1 MEEAAPTN
9 SMSGVY
15 QQSPRANAAFRLGE
29 LDPPRRFVAA
39 ADGSWPAGIPGTV
52 GEPYYDRPAGHWEG
66 TVDWETIT
74 EPKFGYNAAQNNN
87 TDGLIDPVTNA
98 VKTQLPPNSRSFILG
113 PLVDGF
119 VPNHVSDAFTRIG
132 YIEKDTRQFVL
143 LGIINGEWTA
153 GLNERSTF
161 FGGGTYPVWDGSSS
175 GFSQVNPN
183 FTLDMALW
191 FRNEMLKGRFVKNVS
206 YNAVGGIPQAQ
217 GTDPNAPQPFG
228 GNGVGGGSGEAGQNP
243 DGTGTGTGSGGNPTQ
258 GNEQGDPD
266 PGKGP
271 GENDLWGQNPEGEG
285 FVSFKPDFEWYQKN
299 KKKPKGAPENWN
311 ELSDDEKRNW
321 INKNKPEERF
331 NYNNQSGKFDPDSR
345 NAIPNIPKPDVPFS
359 PSGDQSNFPN
369 NYDPINDPQKWLP
382 PEDPTEASIPFFP
395 DLEGPISGNDPDDFL
410 PPQAPDAPNR
420 NDYPNTRSGAKKYQD
435 DFKAWENEV
444 DEAQRSNPFL
454 NVDPSGLTPFK
465 VGLNIGRGLLD
476 NAIYGNTDLLF
487 KGLDSAT
494 PKYIPDFAGGVGGP
508 EWFKGLYTKAFGNRK
523 LTEIG
528 PLKIFSRDIQYFTP
542 DFNTA
547 LKYAGEGGTFV
558 AMPRPDS
565 VRGLKNI
572 WKSPVSRGFDFT
584 KGIETLVK
592 SSDAKALEN
601 VTKIVKLGEPGSEE
615 ALKALASKVGKTNKV
630 ASKAA
635 KFVPFLNWG
644 LAAADVS
651 IRLSQGDYAGAI
663 MGGMSAIPGPVGWT
677 FTALQIGYDVAG
689 GAEKLYGG
697 NITESYISANELG
710 LPEDKDEYIKDMII
724 SLYLQ
729 GTHPEL
735 LSIIANAMRGK
746 EFSKGQKK
754 WIDNNLEKYVRGF
767 GAVFTDK
774 TDKKVEKIKESYTY
788 TNTQK
793 RILRE
798 IRQPL
803 KEIQELP
810 KTQKLKGYRPNF
822 KGKLSPQNTP
832 DVTASKKSDRLVMA
846 KNAEGQAW
854 SVGDKY
860 FKGWE
865 TTNRMNHV
873 YARVGESDK
882 FFEQITANNK
892 SDYDRKL
899 QEHLNHLY
907 HNKAMKLVDPDY
919 VSPFDPI
926 KEQETFD
933 NKVNDPLFTKVAKR
947 LKKEID
953 YEKKPAKAGYP
964 NEAPPKI
971 DPNTGYHPKYG
982 KRYKYDKLDPIS
994 AKAMAGAPT
1003 GDPEIDA
1010 NVKRQAQKEDW
1021 RSDLKNLWLGAERGD
1036 WKKKIEEG
1044 MTVSGAKVIK
1054 KVISGVGDV
1063 DLDILKLGLTGDGE
1077 IDPGPGQ
1084 VWGRAFNHDPNNPS
1098 AIDSTDT
1105 RVVGPGGW
1113 QDGRRNDNTM
1123 VNPDSVYHMADTCRS
1138 TDEVDDPTDVGTGV
1152 RRFGSNS
1159 LVHIS
1164 HGIGL
1169 NYKIPGIEFNLNH
1182 GLRNASVNGRHDFGH
1197 NRTFALHPPG
1207 PTDDTIGRGPGAAEY
1222 VNGQNVGG
1230 YGTALRFWGP
1240 NVPRLAALKGVDTTE
1255 MDSIKIHAAVSSGSC
1270 THEGEQL
1277 QLWYWA
1283 GDMEGFKSYHDVKIG
1298 SFPKRA
1304 HDGWRPTF
1312 IKPDGTV
1319 ADGVS
1324 NVIVPHDRSNLI
1336 GYESNKL
1343 YPFRV
1348 QIPEWC
1354 RGKNV
1359 RFMLYQHTHGAGSAG
1374 SGGASG
1380 WGVDNIY
1387 ITSLRFQRHNSIAI
1401 TGPLDSPE
1409 GSNFIR
1415 VGNNSNV
1422 SSQARIKELNKMLKA
1437 ARKYMLKQLGFSSL
1451 FDSKGDPIVDI
1462 TPANYYVGRNDYMS
1476 TMRKVN
1482 ARLYDK
1488 EHGKGAHAALQ
1499 KMRDSVGKPPT
1510 PKKYTSSR
1518 GSGRIRGYKI
1528 TAKDSKGMTKRAVMY
1543 NEFDKEGKNL
1553 QEGMTTMAL
1562 TGILP
1567 AAKGVDLTTIQ
1578 SGQDEN
1584 GVFTAFSIMGDMT
1597 TAEDPTGVGCW
1608 FRHPDFDFG
1617 NPDRASIQSF
1627 HGGTYS
1633 GAESLSGSGKEG
1645 QVAGYVP
1652 RAMRSVR
1659 PSGIYS
1665 QLGPYQPIHLNT
1677 RDILGLD
1684 KPRTVNF
1691 ALDSQGFG
1699 THLDFYTDSSY
1710 MATRDID
1717 TSDVDTMKIHA
1728 WVHSGNI
1735 QSESDKVELFY
1746 WAGNKPGFKSMW
1758 TGAAYDDGEGHES
1771 GHLKNNDGWRRINT
1785 KPDGTVDNT
1794 VQTRIIDHLRPD
1806 GKNGKLSAYTI
1817 HLPEWTRGKN
1827 SRFIITTFG
1836 QFARLKMTS
1845 MRFQRNNAIK
1855 SPALTKSLTDIETSP
1870 FVRVGPTK
1878 KNEGGK
1884 QRKKK
1889 VQKII
1894 DSGLEYTGTKF
1905 SKDFPVRTR
1914 LESNNLFQKIKDK
1927 KINESSYNTWKSDWE
1942 TTFQSAKHDK
1952 SFREWSQQ
1960 LDDMWNSDWREK
1972 LAEGMSTKDTFSY
1985 SVSGEE
1991 GNQFVTGTGY
2001 TEDGIHQ
2008 LQNIPLMSTVDDPQ
2022 NVGKALGGGPLG
2034 LGYQNVYG
2042 AVNQYDSA
2050 SKEALGQ
2057 EASGYNQAVTGSGL
2071 DNNDNP
2077 RLSDYIYPFDREATA
2092 AEKEIAKAS
2101 SKVRGKNDVFR
2112 ATYPTNVFGDRH
2124 KAAPIANPKDLI
2136 GLNAFDTIDGVSSYE
2151 RCGLGIAYG
2160 GGFDSRTP
2168 RFFVPAAVDTRE
2180 IDSIEVIGAIAGG
2193 KSAGSQLQLFYW
2205 SGDKPGF
2212 QSLQNVNAHNASQYP
2227 PNNRQYDGW
2236 RPIAQK
2242 PNGEIDSSVSSII
2255 MDGNNLPPGVTQRHI
2270 GQFSIKI
2277 PEWCRSKNTRFMY
2290 LQLTSSGAPR
2300 LFSIGYQRRNA
2311 ITITTTLDDEKASA
2325 FVRTGLDN
2333 NNLNAKQRKQKIEKM
2348 LRASREY
2355 MLKSLGYASLFKD
2368 EIKIADITDNDF
2380 DFQSV
2385 MQGSG
2390 AFGNSRFNEIISSEK
2405 RQAATRRAS
2414 KRSTSPKKF
2423 RGYKRTGRD
2432 SKGMTTS
2439 AKVNPKDIIG
2449 SI

>member
-1 MEEAAPTN
+1 MKKNRFNKALKHLKSKKLDKKIKKLEEAAPTN

-74 EPKFGYNAAQNNN
+74 EPKFGYNAAQNNS

-143 LGIINGEWTA
+143 LGIINGEWFA
-153 GLNERSTF
+153 GLNEVSGA
-161 FGGGTYPVWDGSSS
+161 FGNRTHPVWDGSSS

-191 FRNEMLKGRFVKNVS
+191 FRNEILKGRFVKNVS

-217 GTDPNAPQPFG
+217 GTDPNAPQPLG

-266 PGKGP
+266 PGRDPDGM
-271 GENDLWGQNPEGEG
+271 DLQGLIDKALLAIDVALMGLSILGILFPEPTTSAAGAAG
-285 FVSFKPDFEWYQKN
+285 LAALLAKLRRLRALQAAARGRRFKFPKFP
-299 KKKPKGAPENWN
+299 KPKFPKGKTP
-311 ELSDDEKRNW
+311 
-321 INKNKPEERF
+321 KPARPD
-331 NYNNQSGKFDPDSR
+331 GKPFTDPRTGRPITKPSPQTPTGD
-345 NAIPNIPKPDVPFS
+345 PNFQPRPLTGQPIPKPTPR
-359 PSGDQSNFPN
+359 
-369 NYDPINDPQKWLP
+369 
-382 PEDPTEASIPFFP
+382 PTPKP
-395 DLEGPISGNDPDDFL
+395 TPRPT
-410 PPQAPDAPNR
+410 PKPTPRPTPKPTPR
-420 NDYPNTRSGAKKYQD
+420 PTPKPTPRPTPK
-435 DFKAWENEV
+435 
-444 DEAQRSNPFL
+444 P
-454 NVDPSGLTPFK
+454 VDPKFK
-465 VGLNIGRGLLD
+465 
-476 NAIYGNTDLLF
+476 
-487 KGLDSAT
+487 
-494 PKYIPDFAGGVGGP
+494 PKPKP
-508 EWFKGLYTKAFGNRK
+508 
-523 LTEIG
+523 
-528 PLKIFSRDIQYFTP
+528 
-542 DFNTA
+542 
-547 LKYAGEGGTFV
+547 
-558 AMPRPDS
+558 
-565 VRGLKNI
+565 
-572 WKSPVSRGFDFT
+572 
-584 KGIETLVK
+584 
-592 SSDAKALEN
+592 
-601 VTKIVKLGEPGSEE
+601 GEPGSKYDAKGRRRYNPDNYQRQSRVQTKYDAPTPKPTPKTKVKVKSPKTRTDADLQYDPNIYTRGRTTRKDSWIDRGASPEKSAKTTKDLFKDNIKGVDRQRTSADPDAGWNPLRGMPGYGTLKGKLNPRIRRINKQRKAQGKPELNPDQINPGGYQTGPDE
-615 ALKALASKVGKTNKV
+615 ASRRLFKAANPKNLLDKVTKGLFPK
-630 ASKAA
+630 SKAA
-635 KFVPFLNWG
+635 AKIKDKLSKSSSKLMDSYNYDLNTSIYLTEEISDDEQNRRLEAMTQDPKFFENLDGIIKTMEDELVLSMLYLDLFG
-644 LAAADVS
+644 DDEEEDVQES
-651 IRLSQGDYAGAI
+651 S
-663 MGGMSAIPGPVGWT
+663 
-677 FTALQIGYDVAG
+677 
-689 GAEKLYGG
+689 
-697 NITESYISANELG
+697 ITES
-710 LPEDKDEYIKDMII
+710 
-724 SLYLQ
+724 
-729 GTHPEL
+729 
-735 LSIIANAMRGK
+735 
-746 EFSKGQKK
+746 
-754 WIDNNLEKYVRGF
+754 
-767 GAVFTDK
+767 
-774 TDKKVEKIKESYTY
+774 KV
-788 TNTQK
+788 

-873 YARVGESDK
+873 YSRVGESDK

-907 HNKAMKLVDPDY
+907 HTKAMKLVDPDY

-971 DPNTGYHPKYG
+971 DPNTGYHPKFG

-1084 VWGRAFNHDPNNPS
+1084 VWGRAFNQDPNNPS

-1105 RVVGPGGW
+1105 RTVGPGGW

-1222 VNGQNVGG
+1222 VDGQNVGG

-1255 MDSIKIHAAVSSGSC
+1255 IDSIKLHAAVASGAC

-1283 GDMEGFKSYHDVKIG
+1283 GDMEGFKSYHDVKI
-1298 SFPKRA
+1298 SNPRRA

-1488 EHGKGAHAALQ
+1488 EHGKGAHKALQ

-1543 NEFDKEGKNL
+1543 NEYDKEGKNL

-1567 AAKGVDLTTIQ
+1567 AAKGVDLTNIP
-1578 SGQDEN
+1578 SGSPDSDGN
-1584 GVFTAFSIMGDMT
+1584 YTAFTIMGDMT

-1617 NPDRASIQSF
+1617 NPSRASIQSF

-1633 GAESLSGSGKEG
+1633 SSESSDSGSGKEG

-1652 RAMRSVR
+1652 RSMRLVR
-1659 PSGIYS
+1659 PSGNWLEVG
-1665 QLGPYQPIHLNT
+1665 QPYQPVFGDTNDLIGAT
-1677 RDILGLD
+1677 SIG
-1684 KPRTVNF
+1684 T
-1691 ALDSQGFG
+1691 ALEFSQDG
-1699 THLDFYTDSSY
+1699 Y
-1710 MATRDID
+1710 MATKNID
-1717 TSDVDTMKIHA
+1717 TSDVDTLKIHA
-1728 WVHSGNI
+1728 FVSSSSRI
-1735 QSESDKVELFY
+1735 IASDKVELFY
-1746 WAGNKPGFKSMW
+1746 WAGNKTGFKSTW
-1758 TGAAYDDGEGHES
+1758 TGAAYSDGEGHES

-1794 VQTRIIDHLRPD
+1794 VQTKIIDHLRPNSN
-1806 GKNGKLSAYTI
+1806 NGKLSAYTI

-1827 SRFIITTFG
+1827 SRFIITSFGSSSATF
-1836 QFARLKMTS
+1836 KMTS

-1914 LESNNLFQKIKDK
+1914 LESKNLFQKIKNR
-1927 KINESSYNTWKSDWE
+1927 KII
-1942 TTFQSAKHDK
+1942 
-1952 SFREWSQQ
+1952 
-1960 LDDMWNSDWREK
+1960 
-1972 LAEGMSTKDTFSY
+1972 KD
-1985 SVSGEE
+1985 
-1991 GNQFVTGTGY
+1991 
-2001 TEDGIHQ
+2001 
-2008 LQNIPLMSTVDDPQ
+2008 
-2022 NVGKALGGGPLG
+2022 
-2034 LGYQNVYG
+2034 
-2042 AVNQYDSA
+2042 
-2050 SKEALGQ
+2050 
-2057 EASGYNQAVTGSGL
+2057 
-2071 DNNDNP
+2071 
-2077 RLSDYIYPFDREATA
+2077 
-2092 AEKEIAKAS
+2092 
-2101 SKVRGKNDVFR
+2101 
-2112 ATYPTNVFGDRH
+2112 
-2124 KAAPIANPKDLI
+2124 
-2136 GLNAFDTIDGVSSYE
+2136 
-2151 RCGLGIAYG
+2151 
-2160 GGFDSRTP
+2160 
-2168 RFFVPAAVDTRE
+2168 
-2180 IDSIEVIGAIAGG
+2180 
-2193 KSAGSQLQLFYW
+2193 
-2205 SGDKPGF
+2205 
-2212 QSLQNVNAHNASQYP
+2212 
-2227 PNNRQYDGW
+2227 
-2236 RPIAQK
+2236 
-2242 PNGEIDSSVSSII
+2242 
-2255 MDGNNLPPGVTQRHI
+2255 
-2270 GQFSIKI
+2270 
-2277 PEWCRSKNTRFMY
+2277 
-2290 LQLTSSGAPR
+2290 
-2300 LFSIGYQRRNA
+2300 
-2311 ITITTTLDDEKASA
+2311 
-2325 FVRTGLDN
+2325 
-2333 NNLNAKQRKQKIEKM
+2333 
-2348 LRASREY
+2348 
-2355 MLKSLGYASLFKD
+2355 
-2368 EIKIADITDNDF
+2368 
-2380 DFQSV
+2380 
-2385 MQGSG
+2385 
-2390 AFGNSRFNEIISSEK
+2390 
-2405 RQAATRRAS
+2405 
-2414 KRSTSPKKF
+2414 
-2423 RGYKRTGRD
+2423 
-2432 SKGMTTS
+2432 
-2439 AKVNPKDIIG
+2439 
-2449 SI
+2449 

>member
-15 QQSPRANAAFRLGE
+15 QQSPRANDAFRLGE

-39 ADGSWPAGIPGTV
+39 ADGSWPAGIPGTA

-74 EPKFGYNAAQNNN
+74 NPKFGYNAAQNNS

-119 VPNHVSDAFTRIG
+119 VPNHVGDAFTRIG

-143 LGIINGEWTA
+143 LGIIQGEWTA
-153 GLNERSTF
+153 GLNEVITG
-161 FGGGTYPVWDGSSS
+161 FGGGSYPVWDGNALR
-175 GFSQVNPN
+175 FTQVNPN

-206 YNAVGGIPQAQ
+206 YNAVGGVPQLSNQ
-217 GTDPNAPQPFG
+217 DPNAPQPLG

-243 DGTGTGTGSGGNPTQ
+243 DGTGTGTGEGGNPTQ

-266 PGKGP
+266 PGQDP
-271 GENDLWGQNPEGEG
+271 GENDLWGMTKEELAGMSESELAENDPPLI
-285 FVSFKPDFEWYQKN
+285 KDPDTGDIREMT
-299 KKKPKGAPENWN
+299 
-311 ELSDDEKRNW
+311 DDEKN
-321 INKNKPEERF
+321 E
-331 NYNNQSGKFDPDSR
+331 YDSR
-345 NAIPNIPKPDVPFS
+345 V
-359 PSGDQSNFPN
+359 
-369 NYDPINDPQKWLP
+369 L
-382 PEDPTEASIPFFP
+382 
-395 DLEGPISGNDPDDFL
+395 
-410 PPQAPDAPNR
+410 
-420 NDYPNTRSGAKKYQD
+420 
-435 DFKAWENEV
+435 
-444 DEAQRSNPFL
+444 
-454 NVDPSGLTPFK
+454 GLTPDQWNQIGQTIDAGMLALDVLAVIGTIFPDPIGTPAGAAYLAARFNNVRKAWKAWKTGKSAFDGFNTRKTQTGKTQTGKTQTGKTQTGKSPIENSTRRGKDFNVDNDTGVVRNDKGQPTFEPTFDGDGNQTGYQPVDPAHINRGRIRTGFGDDPNYGHPEYNPGGKYNTRTPVQVDSGKSSK
-465 VGLNIGRGLLD
+465 VNTTKKGKDGFSFREWWNKGRNERIRNENDAPFGDIRDYFRKDSDINPNTLFGDDALQRGKSD
-476 NAIYGNTDLLF
+476 INFETGKRGNPFGRPDQAFNPFRKSEKGGPGSGPTPAVRQSVERSF
-487 KGLDSAT
+487 KGLKKIGGTDNLGKQLTQQQEKDIIKKTRVIEDRVVKNLKSD
-494 PKYIPDFAGGVGGP
+494 KEIDGLIKKAGEANEFIQKNEVASDRLDKVIQGAKSVRETADQIGQYLNTMKVAG
-508 EWFKGLYTKAFGNRK
+508 TAFGKFLAHNAGVMK
-523 LTEIG
+523 ATENNPVRI
-528 PLKIFSRDIQYFTP
+528 PLPKQDAQNVSNTINQY
-542 DFNTA
+542 
-547 LKYAGEGGTFV
+547 LKDNKVPVDQWSNLPQKHLDGINDLVASGQQTNKSTITNKFRGEGGILRDEYHNTVGKIGRTDAFARHIKTDSKGNSYVAGIDDNYTFTDPQDALGGITAKLV
-558 AMPRPDS
+558 EIT
-565 VRGLKNI
+565 N
-572 WKSPVSRGFDFT
+572 KSPFTRNRENSPYTYKNADGTEVPTGNMPSRWN
-584 KGIETLVK
+584 LPAPN
-592 SSDAKALEN
+592 DAV
-601 VTKIVKLGEPGSEE
+601 VTKIQKGQG
-615 ALKALASKVGKTNKV
+615 GK
-630 ASKAA
+630 
-635 KFVPFLNWG
+635 
-644 LAAADVS
+644 
-651 IRLSQGDYAGAI
+651 
-663 MGGMSAIPGPVGWT
+663 
-677 FTALQIGYDVAG
+677 
-689 GAEKLYGG
+689 
-697 NITESYISANELG
+697 ELG
-710 LPEDKDEYIKDMII
+710 STTRRGGVVKNSYELKGFDLTEDKLKILKEIK
-724 SLYLQ
+724 
-729 GTHPEL
+729 
-735 LSIIANAMRGK
+735 
-746 EFSKGQKK
+746 
-754 WIDNNLEKYVRGF
+754 
-767 GAVFTDK
+767 
-774 TDKKVEKIKESYTY
+774 
-788 TNTQK
+788 
-793 RILRE
+793 
-798 IRQPL
+798 QPL
-803 KEIQELP
+803 KEIKELP
-810 KTQKLKGYRPNF
+810 KTEKLKGYRPNF

-832 DVTASKKSDRLVMA
+832 DVTASKDSDRLVMA

-873 YARVGESDK
+873 YSRVGESNK

-971 DPNTGYHPKYG
+971 DPNTGMHPKYG

-1084 VWGRAFNHDPNNPS
+1084 VWGRAFNQDPNNPS

-1105 RVVGPGGW
+1105 RTVGPGGW

-1222 VNGQNVGG
+1222 VDGQNVGG

-1255 MDSIKIHAAVSSGSC
+1255 IDSIKLHAAVASGAC

-1488 EHGKGAHAALQ
+1488 EHGKGAHKALQ

-1543 NEFDKEGKNL
+1543 NEYDKEGKNL

-1567 AAKGVDLTTIQ
+1567 AAKGVDLTSIP
-1578 SGQDEN
+1578 SGSPDN
-1584 GVFTAFSIMGDMT
+1584 DGNYTAFSIMGDIT

-1633 GAESLSGSGKEG
+1633 GSESSDSGSGKEG

-1652 RAMRSVR
+1652 RAMRLVR
-1659 PSGIYS
+1659 PSGNWAEVG
-1665 QLGPYQPIHLNT
+1665 QPYQPVFGVTNDLIGT
-1677 RDILGLD
+1677 TSIG
-1684 KPRTVNF
+1684 T
-1691 ALDSQGFG
+1691 ALQFSQNG
-1699 THLDFYTDSSY
+1699 Y
-1710 MATRDID
+1710 MATKNID
-1717 TSDVDTMKIHA
+1717 TSDVDTLKIHA
-1728 WVHSGNI
+1728 FVSSSSRI
-1735 QSESDKVELFY
+1735 IASDKVELFY
-1746 WAGNKPGFKSMW
+1746 WAGNKTGFKSTW
-1758 TGAAYDDGEGHES
+1758 TGAAYSDGEGHES

-1794 VQTRIIDHLRPD
+1794 VQTKIIDHLRPNSN
-1806 GKNGKLSAYTI
+1806 NGKLSAYTI

-1827 SRFIITTFG
+1827 SRFIITSFGSSSATF
-1836 QFARLKMTS
+1836 QMTS

-1914 LESNNLFQKIKDK
+1914 LESKNLFQKIKNR
-1927 KINESSYNTWKSDWE
+1927 KII
-1942 TTFQSAKHDK
+1942 
-1952 SFREWSQQ
+1952 
-1960 LDDMWNSDWREK
+1960 
-1972 LAEGMSTKDTFSY
+1972 KD
-1985 SVSGEE
+1985 
-1991 GNQFVTGTGY
+1991 
-2001 TEDGIHQ
+2001 
-2008 LQNIPLMSTVDDPQ
+2008 
-2022 NVGKALGGGPLG
+2022 
-2034 LGYQNVYG
+2034 
-2042 AVNQYDSA
+2042 
-2050 SKEALGQ
+2050 
-2057 EASGYNQAVTGSGL
+2057 
-2071 DNNDNP
+2071 
-2077 RLSDYIYPFDREATA
+2077 
-2092 AEKEIAKAS
+2092 
-2101 SKVRGKNDVFR
+2101 
-2112 ATYPTNVFGDRH
+2112 
-2124 KAAPIANPKDLI
+2124 
-2136 GLNAFDTIDGVSSYE
+2136 
-2151 RCGLGIAYG
+2151 
-2160 GGFDSRTP
+2160 
-2168 RFFVPAAVDTRE
+2168 
-2180 IDSIEVIGAIAGG
+2180 
-2193 KSAGSQLQLFYW
+2193 
-2205 SGDKPGF
+2205 
-2212 QSLQNVNAHNASQYP
+2212 
-2227 PNNRQYDGW
+2227 
-2236 RPIAQK
+2236 
-2242 PNGEIDSSVSSII
+2242 
-2255 MDGNNLPPGVTQRHI
+2255 
-2270 GQFSIKI
+2270 
-2277 PEWCRSKNTRFMY
+2277 
-2290 LQLTSSGAPR
+2290 
-2300 LFSIGYQRRNA
+2300 
-2311 ITITTTLDDEKASA
+2311 
-2325 FVRTGLDN
+2325 
-2333 NNLNAKQRKQKIEKM
+2333 
-2348 LRASREY
+2348 
-2355 MLKSLGYASLFKD
+2355 
-2368 EIKIADITDNDF
+2368 
-2380 DFQSV
+2380 
-2385 MQGSG
+2385 
-2390 AFGNSRFNEIISSEK
+2390 
-2405 RQAATRRAS
+2405 
-2414 KRSTSPKKF
+2414 
-2423 RGYKRTGRD
+2423 
-2432 SKGMTTS
+2432 
-2439 AKVNPKDIIG
+2439 
-2449 SI
+2449 